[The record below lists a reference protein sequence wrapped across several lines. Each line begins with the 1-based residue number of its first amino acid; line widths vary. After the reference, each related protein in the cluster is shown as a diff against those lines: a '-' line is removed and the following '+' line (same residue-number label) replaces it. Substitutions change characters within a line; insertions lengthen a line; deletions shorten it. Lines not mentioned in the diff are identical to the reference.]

1 MNAVINKNTIHNVNI
16 NDEQL
21 LMTPDILKDEFPLSD
36 ELIRFRVNVKKL
48 LISFIKKINAY

>member
-36 ELIRFRVNVKKL
+36 ELAESDFA
-48 LISFIKKINAY
+48 ST